1 MTIID
6 PETTDLTLFVR
17 TSDEEVAR
25 WNRRRIVEA
34 LIRETGIDDVT
45 AEAISREVEKQ
56 IVASGIGLL
65 TTALIRELV
74 DAKLIERGLEKERR
88 LHARLGFPLYD
99 VRRLIFHQN
108 KENAN
113 VPHVPEGTSLALV
126 EGIKREYALHDVF
139 SREVGDAHVSGDLHL
154 HGLGYIDRPYGTCQ
168 SLEYLKRFGLNLP
181 HSVTVAGPARHAE
194 VLLAHMVR
202 FGASLQGHFAGVIGW
217 DAVNLAFAPY
227 LTRMGEQEIEQL
239 AQMLIYEFSQL
250 TSAPG
255 GQAMFTDIHLYWEVP
270 RFLADLPAIGP
281 GGKPTGLSCREY
293 SDESQRFARALM
305 TVYREGDASGK
316 PFVFPR
322 AIIHITDEFFRT
334 PGHEAF
340 LEELCGVA
348 SAKGNLCFALD
359 RENDVSSTDCSCL
372 DRKRNPQAPP
382 SDPFLA
388 GKPRTA
394 GEELRF
400 DGKDT
405 AEVPAEL
412 WRRSDSSIQNVTI
425 NLPRLGYRS
434 GADDSK
440 LFTLLDEMIT
450 LAAKA
455 HVQKREFIES
465 LLALGD
471 AGPLAMLAMQ
481 GGGVPSLGM
490 ADARY
495 LIGVT
500 GLNELVQIR
509 KGRQLHESDEALA
522 WGLGLIEH
530 MRNQADTLCRIHG
543 MCFVL
548 EQTPAETTSYRFAR
562 LDLKHFSPQSGRY
575 VRGDLAKGEIYY
587 TNSTHLHPAAPVD
600 PLTRARMEGLFHPF
614 FRSGAVTHIEL
625 GAAEP
630 TPADL
635 AGFIIRAFGETKNSQ
650 IVFSP
655 EFTSC
660 VRCGATSR
668 GLMRICPHCGSMEVD
683 GLARIT
689 RYMSRVSGWNR
700 GKRAEL
706 RDRNRNEGYFLNILK
721 V

>member
-1 MTIID
+1 MTLID

-17 TSDEEVAR
+17 TSGEEIAR

-34 LIRETGIDDVT
+34 LIRETGIDEVT

-154 HGLGYIDRPYGTCQ
+154 HGLGYIDRPYSSCQ
-168 SLEYLKRFGLNLP
+168 SLEYLKRFGLKLP

-217 DAVNLAFAPY
+217 DTVNLGFAPY
-227 LTRMGEQEIEQL
+227 LTGVGQQEIEQF
-239 AQMLIYEFSQL
+239 AQMLVYEFSQL

-281 GGKPTGLSCREY
+281 GGKLTGRSCREY
-293 SDESQRFARALM
+293 SDESQRLARALAK
-305 TVYREGDASGK
+305 VYRGGDAAGK

-322 AIIHITDEFFRT
+322 MIVHITDEFFRT
-334 PGHEAF
+334 PGHAAF

-348 SAKGNLCFALD
+348 SARGNPCFALD
-359 RENDVSSTDCSCL
+359 RGDDVS
-372 DRKRNPQAPP
+372 APARRCP
-382 SDPFLA
+382 GLV
-388 GKPRTA
+388 
-394 GEELRF
+394 
-400 DGKDT
+400 GKDT
-405 AEVPAEL
+405 AEALEGI
-412 WRRSDSSIQNVTI
+412 WGWGDASIQNITI
-425 NLPRLGYRS
+425 NLPRLGYRA
-434 GADDSK
+434 GADDRD
-440 LFTLLDEMIT
+440 LFVLLDGMMA

-465 LLALGD
+465 LLSLGD

-481 GGGVPSLGM
+481 GGGVPSLRMG
-490 ADARY
+490 DAHY
-495 LIGVT
+495 LIGIT
-500 GLNELVQIR
+500 GLNELVKIR

-522 WGLGLIEH
+522 WGLNLIGH
-530 MRNQADTLCRIHG
+530 MREEADRLSGINE

-548 EQTPAETTSYRFAR
+548 EQTPAETTAYRFAR

-575 VRGDLAKGEIYY
+575 VRGDLAKGEVYY
-587 TNSTHLHPAAPVD
+587 TNSTHLHPAATVD
-600 PLTRARMEGLFHPF
+600 PLTRVRMEGLFHPF

-630 TPADL
+630 TPATL
-635 AGFIIRAFGETKNSQ
+635 AGFLIRAFGETKSSQ

-660 VRCGATSR
+660 GHCGATSR
-668 GLMRICPHCGSMEVD
+668 GLLQRCPQCGSDQID

-706 RDRNRNEGYFLNILK
+706 RDRNRNEGYFL
-721 V
+721 

>member
-17 TSDEEVAR
+17 TSGEEVAR

-34 LIRETGIDDVT
+34 LIRETGIDDLT

-154 HGLGYIDRPYGTCQ
+154 HGLGYIDRPYSSCQ
-168 SLEYLKRFGLNLP
+168 SLEYLKRFGLKLP

-217 DAVNLAFAPY
+217 DTVNLAFAPY
-227 LTRMGEQEIEQL
+227 LTGMGKREIEQL
-239 AQMLIYEFSQL
+239 AQMLVYEFSQL

-270 RFLADLPAIGP
+270 GSLADLPAVGP
-281 GGKPTGLSCREY
+281 GGKPTGRTCREY

-305 TVYREGDASGK
+305 EVYRGGDASGK

-322 AIIHITDEFFRT
+322 MIVHITDEFFRT
-334 PGHEAF
+334 PGHDAF

-348 SAKGNLCFALD
+348 SAKGNPCFALD
-359 RENDVSSTDCSCL
+359 RHDDVSSTAGRCL
-372 DRKRNPQAPP
+372 H
-382 SDPFLA
+382 F
-388 GKPRTA
+388 G
-394 GEELRF
+394 
-400 DGKDT
+400 GKDT
-405 AEVPAEL
+405 AEVPEEL
-412 WRRSDSSIQNVTI
+412 RGRSDASIQNVTI
-425 NLPRLGYRS
+425 NLPRLGYRA
-434 GADDSK
+434 GADDRT
-440 LFTLLDEMIT
+440 LFVLLDEIMA
-450 LAAKA
+450 LAVKA
-455 HVQKREFIES
+455 HVQKREFIEG

-471 AGPLAMLAMQ
+471 AGPLAMLSMQ
-481 GGGVPSLGM
+481 GDDVPSLRM
-490 ADARY
+490 VDARY
-495 LIGVT
+495 LIGIT

-509 KGRQLHESDEALA
+509 KGRQLHESDEALT
-522 WGLGLIEH
+522 WGLDLIGH
-530 MRNQADTLCRIHG
+530 MKKEADKLCRIHG
-543 MCFVL
+543 MRFVL
-548 EQTPAETTSYRFAR
+548 EQTPAETTAYRFAR
-562 LDLKHFSPQSGRY
+562 LDLKHFSPLSGRY

-600 PLTRARMEGLFHPF
+600 PLTRVRLEGLFHPF

-630 TPADL
+630 APAAL
-635 AGFIIRAFGETKNSQ
+635 AGLIIRAFEETSSSQ

-660 VRCGATSR
+660 GSCGATSR
-668 GLMRICPHCGSMEVD
+668 GLMQSCPHCGSIEAN

-706 RDRNRNEGYFLNILK
+706 RDRNRNEGYFLKPQGL
-721 V
+721 

>member
-1 MTIID
+1 MAISD

-17 TSDEEVAR
+17 TSGEEIAR

-34 LIRETGIDDVT
+34 LIRETGIDAAT
-45 AEAISREVEKQ
+45 ADTISLAVEKQ

-126 EGIKREYALHDVF
+126 EGIKREFALHDVF
-139 SREVGDAHVSGDLHL
+139 SRDVGDAHVSGDLHL
-154 HGLGYIDRPYGTCQ
+154 HGLGYIDRPYSSCQ
-168 SLEYLKRFGLNLP
+168 SLEFLKRFGLKLP

-202 FGASLQGHFAGVIGW
+202 FGASLQGHYAGVIGW
-217 DAVNLAFAPY
+217 DRVNLAFAPY
-227 LTRMGEQEIEQL
+227 LTGMGQREIQQF
-239 AQMLIYEFSQL
+239 AQMLVYEFSQL

-270 RFLADLPAIGP
+270 SSLAGLPAVGP
-281 GGKPTGLSCREY
+281 GGRPTGRTYLAYRE
-293 SDESQRFARALM
+293 ESQRFAQALM
-305 TVYREGDASGK
+305 QVYREGDAAGK

-322 AIIHITDEFFRT
+322 AIVHITDAFFRT

-340 LEELCGVA
+340 LEELCGA
-348 SAKGNLCFALD
+348 AAAKGSLCFAFD
-359 RENDVSSTDCSCL
+359 REDDVSAVARHCL
-372 DRKRNPQAPP
+372 DFAGEGTADPQAEPERQ
-382 SDPFLA
+382 SDA
-388 GKPRTA
+388 
-394 GEELRF
+394 
-400 DGKDT
+400 
-405 AEVPAEL
+405 
-412 WRRSDSSIQNVTI
+412 SIQNVTL
-425 NLPRLGYRS
+425 NLPRLGYRA
-434 GADDSK
+434 GADDDR
-440 LFTLLDEMIT
+440 LFAHLDET
-450 LAAKA
+450 LALAVKA

-471 AGPLAMLAMQ
+471 AGPLAVLAMQ
-481 GGGVPSLGM
+481 KTDSPSLRI
-490 ADARY
+490 ADAHY

-509 KGRQLHESDEALA
+509 KGRQLHESEEALA
-522 WGLGLIEH
+522 WGLALMGH
-530 MRNQADTLCRIHG
+530 MRNEVGKLGTIHK
-543 MCFVL
+543 MCLVL
-548 EQTPAETTSYRFAR
+548 EQTPAETTAYRFAR

-587 TNSTHLHPAAPVD
+587 TNSTQLHPAAPVD
-600 PLTRARMEGLFHPF
+600 PLTRVRVEGLFHPF

-630 TPADL
+630 KAAFLADL
-635 AGFIIRAFGETKNSQ
+635 VIRAFRETASRQ

-655 EFTSC
+655 EFTAC
-660 VRCGATSR
+660 GRCGTTSR
-668 GLMRICPHCGSMEVD
+668 GLRQTCPRCGSDETD

-706 RDRNRNEGYFLNILK
+706 RDRNRNEGYFRPAEEA
-721 V
+721 

>member
-1 MTIID
+1 MTITD

-17 TSDEEVAR
+17 TSGEEVAR

-45 AEAISREVEKQ
+45 AEAVSREVEKQ
-56 IVASGIGLL
+56 IVSSGIGLL

-113 VPHVPEGTSLALV
+113 VPHVPEGTSLTLV
-126 EGIKREYALHDVF
+126 EGIKREYALYDVF
-139 SREVGDAHVSGDLHL
+139 SREVSDAHVSGDLHL
-154 HGLGYIDRPYGTCQ
+154 HGLGYIDRPYSSCQ
-168 SLEYLKRFGLNLP
+168 TLEYLKRFGLKLP

-217 DAVNLAFAPY
+217 DAVNLSFAPY
-227 LTRMGEQEIEQL
+227 LTGMERQEIEQF
-239 AQMLIYEFSQL
+239 AQMLVYEFSQL
-250 TSAPG
+250 TSARG

-281 GGKPTGLSCREY
+281 GGKPTGRTCREY
-293 SDESQRFARALM
+293 SDESQKFARALM
-305 TVYREGDASGK
+305 NVYREGDASGK

-322 AIIHITDEFFRT
+322 TIVHITDEFFRT
-334 PGHEAF
+334 PGHESF
-340 LEELCGVA
+340 LEEVSGVA
-348 SAKGNLCFALD
+348 AAKGNPCFSLD
-359 RENDVSSTDCSCL
+359 RGDDVSSAACRCL
-372 DRKRNPQAPP
+372 DFSGN
-382 SDPFLA
+382 D
-388 GKPRTA
+388 TA
-394 GEELRF
+394 G
-400 DGKDT
+400 
-405 AEVPAEL
+405 VPVEP
-412 WRRSDSSIQNVTI
+412 WKRSGASIQNVTL
-425 NLPRLGYRS
+425 NLPRLGYRA
-434 GADDSK
+434 GADDRN
-440 LFTLLDEMIT
+440 LFALLDEMIA
-450 LAAKA
+450 LAVKA
-455 HVQKREFIES
+455 HIQKREFIES

-471 AGPLAMLAMQ
+471 AGPLAMLAMRSDD
-481 GGGVPSLGM
+481 VPSLLM
-490 ADARY
+490 ADAHY
-495 LIGVT
+495 LIGMT

-509 KGRQLHESDEALA
+509 KGRQLHESDEALT
-522 WGLGLIEH
+522 WGFDLIGH
-530 MRNQADTLCRIHG
+530 MREEADKLCRIHE
-543 MCFVL
+543 MRFVL

-562 LDLKHFSPQSGRY
+562 LDLKHFSPLSGRY
-575 VRGDLAKGEIYY
+575 IRGDLAIGEIYY

-600 PLTRARMEGLFHPF
+600 PLTRVRMEGLFHPF
-614 FRSGAVTHIEL
+614 FHSGAVTHVEL

-630 TPADL
+630 TPAAL
-635 AGFIIRAFGETKNSQ
+635 AGFIIRAFRETRNSQ

-660 VRCGATSR
+660 GRCGSTSR
-668 GLMRICPHCGSMEVD
+668 GLMQKCPHCGSEEVD

-706 RDRNRNEGYFLNILK
+706 RDRNRNEGYFLA
-721 V
+721 

>member
-1 MTIID
+1 MTITD

-17 TSDEEVAR
+17 TSGEEVAR

-34 LIRETGIDDVT
+34 LIRETGIDDDT

-56 IVASGIGLL
+56 IVSSGIGLL

-139 SREVGDAHVSGDLHL
+139 SREVSDAHVSGDLHL
-154 HGLGYIDRPYGTCQ
+154 HGLGYIDRPYSSCQ
-168 SLEYLKRFGLNLP
+168 SLEYLKRFGLKLP

-217 DAVNLAFAPY
+217 DTVNLSFAPY
-227 LTRMGEQEIEQL
+227 LKGMGQQEIEQL
-239 AQMLIYEFSQL
+239 AQMLVYEFSQL

-270 RFLADLPAIGP
+270 RLLADLPAIGP
-281 GGKPTGLSCREY
+281 GGKPTGRTCGEYRE
-293 SDESQRFARALM
+293 ESQRFARALM
-305 TVYREGDASGK
+305 NVYREGDAAGK

-322 AIIHITDEFFRT
+322 TIVHITDEFFRT
-334 PGHEAF
+334 PGHDAF

-348 SAKGNLCFALD
+348 SAKGNPCFALD
-359 RENDVSSTDCSCL
+359 REDEESSDVCHCR
-372 DRKRNPQAPP
+372 DRGRNPQDPP
-382 SDPFLA
+382 SELVLT
-388 GKPRTA
+388 GKPRPV
-394 GEELRF
+394 GGGLHF
-400 DGKDT
+400 SGKDR
-405 AEVPAEL
+405 AGIPADL
-412 WRRSDSSIQNVTI
+412 WRRSIASIQNVTL
-425 NLPRLGYRS
+425 NLPRLGYRA
-434 GADDSK
+434 GADDHH
-440 LFTLLDEMIT
+440 LFVLLDEMIA
-450 LAAKA
+450 LAVKA

-471 AGPLAMLAMQ
+471 AGPLAVLAMQ
-481 GGGVPSLGM
+481 SDDVPSFRM
-490 ADARY
+490 ADAHY
-495 LIGVT
+495 LIGMT
-500 GLNELVQIR
+500 GLNELVHIR

-522 WGLGLIEH
+522 WGLDLIGR
-530 MRNQADTLCRIHG
+530 MRNEADKLCKIHG
-543 MCFVL
+543 MCFAL
-548 EQTPAETTSYRFAR
+548 EQTPAETTAYRFAR

-600 PLTRARMEGLFHPF
+600 PLTRVRMEGLFHPF
-614 FRSGAVTHIEL
+614 FRSGAVTHVEL

-630 TPADL
+630 TPAAL
-635 AGFIIRAFGETKNSQ
+635 AGFIIRAFGETKSSQ

-660 VRCGATSR
+660 GRCGATSR
-668 GLMRICPHCGSMEVD
+668 GLMQICPHCESTEVD

-706 RDRNRNEGYFLNILK
+706 RDRNRNEGYFL
-721 V
+721 

>member
-1 MTIID
+1 MTITD

-17 TSDEEVAR
+17 TSGEEVAR

-34 LIRETGIDDVT
+34 LIRETGIDEAT

-139 SREVGDAHVSGDLHL
+139 SREVSDAHISGDLHL
-154 HGLGYIDRPYGTCQ
+154 HGLGYIDRPYSSCQ
-168 SLEYLKRFGLNLP
+168 SLEYLKRFGLKLP
-181 HSVTVAGPARHAE
+181 HSITVAGPARHAE

-217 DAVNLAFAPY
+217 DTVNLAFAPY
-227 LTRMGEQEIEQL
+227 LTGMEGKEIEQF
-239 AQMLIYEFSQL
+239 AQMLVYEFSQL

-270 RFLADLPAIGP
+270 RFLADLPAVGP
-281 GGKPTGLSCREY
+281 GGKPTGRTCGEYRE
-293 SDESQRFARALM
+293 ESQRFARALM
-305 TVYREGDASGK
+305 NVYREGDAAGK

-322 AIIHITDEFFRT
+322 TIVHITDEFFRT

-359 RENDVSSTDCSCL
+359 REDDGSSDLSLTE
-372 DRKRNPQAPP
+372 KRRP
-382 SDPFLA
+382 A
-388 GKPRTA
+388 GR
-394 GEELRF
+394 GNHF
-400 DGKDT
+400 SGKDR
-405 AEVPAEL
+405 AEVPADL
-412 WRRSDSSIQNVTI
+412 WRLRDASIQNVTL
-425 NLPRLGYRS
+425 NLPRLGYRA
-434 GADDSK
+434 GADGRN
-440 LFTLLDEMIT
+440 LFSLLDEVIA
-450 LAAKA
+450 LAVKA

-481 GGGVPSLGM
+481 ADGVPSFRM

-495 LIGVT
+495 LIGMT

-522 WGLGLIEH
+522 WGLDLIGH
-530 MRNQADTLCRIHG
+530 MRDEADKLCKIHG

-600 PLTRARMEGLFHPF
+600 PLTRVRMEGLFHPL
-614 FRSGAVTHIEL
+614 FRSGAVTHVEL

-630 TPADL
+630 TAAAL
-635 AGFIIRAFGETKNSQ
+635 AGFIIRAFGETRSNQ

-660 VRCGATSR
+660 GRCGATSR
-668 GLMRICPHCGSMEVD
+668 GLMQTCPHCGSAEVD

-706 RDRNRNEGYFLNILK
+706 GDRNRNEGYFL
-721 V
+721 